1 MISDDFRNWLVDR
14 NMLPNYRIQYGI
26 WKAGQSVTDKYAVI
40 KNVGG
45 VRDELVRRPQLSLT
59 LIGAVNQPMAE
70 VYSLLND
77 VVERAKVDFCI
88 SGVPF
93 IDPSEPMTFQTE
105 DARPVAEL
113 DISFIMSLQSDV

>member
-14 NMLPNYRIQYGI
+14 NMLPNYRIQYGV

-40 KNVGG
+40 KNTGG

-77 VVERAKVDFCI
+77 VVERAKVDFCTD
-88 SGVPF
+88 GVPF
-93 IDPSEPMTFQTE
+93 IDPSEPMTYQTE